1 MKCVDCGKDATK
13 KDRDI
18 GGGRCN
24 SCYHAF
30 VTEPLEDGL
39 TDMEIKSAEKAVSSN
54 GTLFFS
60 KEHLKYQLQRKF
72 NKKIKMCNIASV
84 VLQLIFLSLLVCAF
98 IYRSPFIMMTIIA
111 GFIVLVPFGA
121 KARYKKNISKLGV
134 LIDKWVLINPHEK
147 LLTEEKFQANLAN
160 TKADG
165 SSLDDISFD
174 RVLICDR
181 NETVDFF
188 LSNLFHFHYSCPVI
202 GVNDYPKGICE
213 DMVRR
218 LKQNPNVKVFLLH
231 DYSPAGI
238 AFVRRIKTDPKWF
251 GGQKVTIVDLG
262 LNLGLKKLFKDMML
276 RQSDRNGK
284 VKETAE
290 VALFQPA
297 ALVAL
302 SGAAISEGVP
312 FDLLTAAAAASYAD
326 SGSSGGYG

>member
-1 MKCVDCGKDATK
+1 MKCIDCGKDSTK
-13 KDRDI
+13 KDRDV

-24 SCYHAF
+24 ACYHPF
-30 VTEPLEDGL
+30 VTEPMEDGL

-54 GTLFFS
+54 GSLFFS
-60 KEHLKYQLQRKF
+60 KEHLRYQLQRKF
-72 NKKIKMCNIASV
+72 NKKLKWCGIASL
-84 VLQLIFLSLLVCAF
+84 VLLVIFLTLLVCAIIF
-98 IYRSPFIMMTIIA
+98 RGPFVAMTIISA
-111 GFIVLVPFGA
+111 IAVVIPSALKA
-121 KARYKKNISKLGV
+121 KYKSNISKLGI
-134 LIDKWVLINPHEK
+134 LIDKWVGINPHEK

-165 SSLDDISFD
+165 SNLDDISFD

-251 GGQKVTIVDLG
+251 GGQKYNVIDLG
-262 LNLGLKKLFKDMML
+262 LNISQKKLFKSMVL
-276 RQSDRNGK
+276 KQSDRNGK

-302 SGAAISEGVP
+302 CGAAINEGVAL
-312 FDLLTAAAAASYAD
+312 DLVSAAAVAD
-326 SGSSGGYG
+326 GSGSTGGYG